1 MQDISQLRKSLCG
14 SVKSQLPVKNK
25 SPSRSR
31 TSKTKIRK
39 DTLLSSQSINALW
52 PNVYERTALLIKP
65 RAKDIEAKTVP
76 RVNQS
81 QLEEPKRNQF
91 VEALRTIVKNGQYAD
106 LVSIHSDGNREYV
119 LNV

>member
-1 MQDISQLRKSLCG
+1 
-14 SVKSQLPVKNK
+14 
-25 SPSRSR
+25 
-31 TSKTKIRK
+31 
-39 DTLLSSQSINALW
+39 LW